1 MANISRCSSPSDL
14 VIDLGEDTYSEDA
27 DGIDEQ
33 RNGKSPDW
41 PKEDDMELFQRI
53 KKALPVDDTMKY
65 RSRINHIDW
74 ETISFKEYSAEDCKQ
89 RWVYVQEH
97 LRRYRLVHEL
107 VEDAITWRMRPW
119 TNFNKGSKCQEH
131 PDYPKKPL
139 TSYMIFFMEK
149 KDEILAKQPRAG
161 GTDLSKVIAKLYNHM
176 NEPQKLTYIEKA
188 MKEKEQFEV
197 KLKKFMLDHP
207 DYTPLKC
214 LKSSP
219 KAVPP
224 KVPTPFNLFCNVKM
238 DQLRVEGIRGN
249 EMREKCRE
257 MFKELEDEQR
267 LEWIYKSLQQEKQY
281 EEDFAKFKVEH
292 PEIEIGAKKSLLSKD
307 EKNLKERT
315 EGKPGK
321 PPNSGYSLFSKKMLL
336 GSSLKH
342 LGSKDRMAEVSRMWK
357 QLQDEEKKMYNDEV
371 QQLMINYKIK
381 HASYLD
387 SLQPDQRILE
397 LKKSQSKVA
406 TTKRSLAKPKQ
417 PKGKKI
423 KLENEQVVVKSEDK
437 FINNSSEEEAKEDN
451 SSTPDEDFS
460 YSSSD

>member
-1 MANISRCSSPSDL
+1 
-14 VIDLGEDTYSEDA
+14 
-27 DGIDEQ
+27 
-33 RNGKSPDW
+33 
-41 PKEDDMELFQRI
+41 
-53 KKALPVDDTMKY
+53 
-65 RSRINHIDW
+65 
-74 ETISFKEYSAEDCKQ
+74 
-89 RWVYVQEH
+89 
-97 LRRYRLVHEL
+97 
-107 VEDAITWRMRPW
+107 
-119 TNFNKGSKCQEH
+119 
-131 PDYPKKPL
+131 
-139 TSYMIFFMEK
+139 
-149 KDEILAKQPRAG
+149 
-161 GTDLSKVIAKLYNHM
+161 
-176 NEPQKLTYIEKA
+176 
-188 MKEKEQFEV
+188 
-197 KLKKFMLDHP
+197 
-207 DYTPLKC
+207 
-214 LKSSP
+214 
-219 KAVPP
+219 
-224 KVPTPFNLFCNVKM
+224 M

-336 GSSLKH
+336 GTSLKH